1 MDIKTIGR
9 KFRTNENNIT
19 VKAAIAGVI
28 TVAVI
33 GAGIYFTKKGAP
45 TPVVIVV
52 EEAAEAVSDAVKS

>member
-1 MDIKTIGR
+1 MKETLR

-19 VKAAIAGVI
+19 VKTAIAGVI

-45 TPVVIVV
+45 IPVILVV
-52 EEAAEAVSDAVKS
+52 EETAETISDAVKS